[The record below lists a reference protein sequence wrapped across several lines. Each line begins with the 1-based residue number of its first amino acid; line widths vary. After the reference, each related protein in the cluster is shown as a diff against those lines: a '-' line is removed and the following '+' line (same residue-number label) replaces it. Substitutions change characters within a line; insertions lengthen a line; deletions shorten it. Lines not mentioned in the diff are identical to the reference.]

1 MRTRLLATA
10 IVVVLLAPSVTAH
23 GADTFSFIM
32 RNSTLQPS
40 EAVVEVNET
49 MVFHNVVDFNRILT
63 LDLDGDGESEWTCE
77 AGPLDSAGS
86 DDECTLWLEEGNWTA
101 EEFVVE
107 IWNNGTEFWKSIS
120 ISVNLHDEEQG
131 EDGDEYDHLDGDH
144 QHGEEVNGDHE
155 SLLLSAAVLSFGA
168 AALIWISR
176 NVKGGEEE

>member
-1 MRTRLLATA
+1 MRTRVLATA

-32 RNSTLQPS
+32 RNSILQPG

-49 MVFHNVVDFNRILT
+49 MIFHNVVDFNRTLT
-63 LDLDGDGESEWTCE
+63 LDLDGDGESEWVCE
-77 AGPLDSAGS
+77 AGPLDSEGS
-86 DDECTLWLEEGNWTA
+86 DDECYLWLEEGNWTA

-107 IWNNGTEFWKSIS
+107 IWNNGSEFWKSIS
-120 ISVNLHDEEQG
+120 ISVNLHDHSES
-131 EDGDEYDHLDGDH
+131 DH
-144 QHGEEVNGDHE
+144 QHGEEVNGDLE
-155 SLLLSAAVLSFGA
+155 SLLLSAAVLSFGV